1 MMSISGQINQN
12 TGRTSGTLFY
22 ELDSLLSIYTRYIYL
37 STYSLLSNNYLYLY
51 LYLYCYCNVITAV
64 IASVITHVKGTER
77 HQSAS
82 ILAKEAGMATARKS
96 GKLTPEVEWEMANKA
111 ILAVVDKKYRI
122 DKELDKIDEQKKALE
137 SKAKAL
143 MDERQTFCKK
153 ESSLVAKRQ
162 REAIMLGIE
171 I

>member
-1 MMSISGQINQN
+1 MSINGQINHN
-12 TGRTSGTLFY
+12 TGRTSCTLFY

-37 STYSLLSNNYLYLY
+37 STYPLLSNNYLY

-64 IASVITHVKGTER
+64 IASVITSVKSIER

-82 ILAKEAGMATARKS
+82 ILAKEADMATAKKR
-96 GKLTPEVEWEMANKA
+96 GKLTPEVEWEMTNTA
-111 ILAVVDKKYRI
+111 ILTEIDKKYRI

-143 MDERQTFCKK
+143 MDER
-153 ESSLVAKRQ
+153 
-162 REAIMLGIE
+162 
-171 I
+171 

>member
-1 MMSISGQINQN
+1 MSISGQINQN

-22 ELDSLLSIYTRYIYL
+22 ELDSLLSIYTRYTYL
-37 STYSLLSNNYLYLY
+37 SNYSLLSNNYLYLY

-64 IASVITHVKGTER
+64 ITRVKGTER

-82 ILAKEAGMATARKS
+82 ILAKEADMATAKKS
-96 GKLTPEVEWEMANKA
+96 GKLTPEVEWEMTNKA
-111 ILAVVDKKYRI
+111 ILAVIDKKYRI